1 MRIRI
6 KLMLVEIEFVVA
18 LLVAVAGIAFL
29 AQRLTLPLPI
39 LLVLGGLGIGL
50 VPGLPHLR
58 LEPNLVFLIFLPPL
72 LYPAAVMTSWRDF
85 RANLRPILLLAIG
98 LVLFTTCIVGW
109 LAPQFI
115 AGLPL
120 ASAFVLGAI
129 ISPPDAVAATAIT
142 ERLQVPRRIVTVLD
156 GESLVNDA
164 TALVAYQLGVA
175 AVMTGGF
182 SMPHAVGQFVVIG
195 AGGVLLG
202 LLIGWVSTAVTAR
215 LDDPAIQ
222 ITVSVLTPFA
232 AYLLGE
238 AAHVSGVLAVVTA
251 GLYFGWRAPD
261 IIDSRMR
268 LRAYPFWEMIVFL
281 LNGFIFI
288 LIGLQL
294 PQILAGV
301 AGENWTE
308 LWHDAVGISVLV
320 IGLRIVWVFAVTY
333 LPRYA
338 SRRMRLGDPLPGW
351 KNVIIVA
358 WTGMRGVV
366 SLAAALAL
374 PELTDEQKPFPGRN
388 LILFF
393 TFIII
398 LATLVLQGLSL
409 PLIIR
414 RLGIVGDGGAER
426 EEREARLKANEAA
439 MARLA
444 ELAETSEV
452 LPEAHGRLVEEYRD
466 RIRQLEVCEMA
477 AGEGEPGGPL
487 IGFERLQREALLV
500 ERQTIIRLRNERVIN
515 DQVMRRIERDLDL
528 AEAQLKFE

>member
-1 MRIRI
+1 
-6 KLMLVEIEFVVA
+6 MLVEIEFVVA
-18 LLVAVAGIAFL
+18 LLVAVAGIAL
-29 AQRLTLPLPI
+29 MAQRLTLPLPI

-58 LEPNLVFLIFLPPL
+58 LEPHLVFLIFLPPL

-109 LAPQFI
+109 LAPHFI
-115 AGLPL
+115 VGLPL

-142 ERLQVPRRIVTVLD
+142 EHLQVPRRIVTVLD

-175 AVMTGGF
+175 AVVTGGF
-182 SMPHAVGQFVVIG
+182 SLPHAVGQFVVIG

-202 LLIGWVSTAVTAR
+202 LLLGWVSTAVTAR

-222 ITVSVLTPFA
+222 ITVSVLTPFV

-251 GLYFGWRAPD
+251 GLYFGWRAPV
-261 IIDSRMR
+261 IMDSRMR

-301 AGENWTE
+301 AGENWTQ
-308 LWHDAVGISVLV
+308 LGQDAVGISVLV
-320 IGLRIVWVFAVTY
+320 IGLRIVWVFAATY
-333 LPRYA
+333 LPRYL
-338 SRRMRLGDPLPGW
+338 SRRMRLGDPFPGW
-351 KNVIIVA
+351 KNVVIVA

-374 PELTDEQKPFPGRN
+374 PELTDEGKPFPGRH

-393 TFIII
+393 TFVIII
-398 LATLVLQGLSL
+398 ATLVLQGLSL

-414 RLGIVGDGGAER
+414 RLGVVGDGGAER

-439 MARLA
+439 MARLV

-452 LPEAHGRLVEEYRD
+452 TPEAHSRLVEEYRD
-466 RIRQLEVCEMA
+466 RIRQLEVCELA
-477 AGEGEPGGPL
+477 RGEEEPGGPL
-487 IGFERLQREALLV
+487 IGFERLQRETLLV
-500 ERQTIIRLRNERVIN
+500 ERQTIIRLRNEQIIN

-528 AEAQLKFE
+528 AEARLKFE